1 MRACNKNER
10 FPLARLNQPRKLFLF
25 FLASALIVSSI
36 RCVSFS
42 GLVGFVFSRDACVAS
57 SQPRKFIYPRGKN
70 FVDNPHKA
78 LSLSPTL
85 THTQTRREKQK
96 KRNDDWSNNGID
108 VFLVARVL
116 LFLFFLVFSE
126 LDDEPS
132 RHREETMC
140 DVIVFPTVRLQKL
153 LQERSTTERRRR
165 SGIFARRVRQ
175 VEQRVV
181 F

>member
-1 MRACNKNER
+1 
-10 FPLARLNQPRKLFLF
+10 
-25 FLASALIVSSI
+25 
-36 RCVSFS
+36 
-42 GLVGFVFSRDACVAS
+42 
-57 SQPRKFIYPRGKN
+57 
-70 FVDNPHKA
+70 VDNPHKA
-78 LSLSPTL
+78 LSLSPTH
-85 THTQTRREKQK
+85 THTNAQIK

-108 VFLVARVL
+108 VSLVARVL
-116 LFLFFLVFSE
+116 LFLFFFVFSE

-132 RHREETMC
+132 KRHREETMC

-165 SGIFARRVRQ
+165 SGIFARRVRR